1 MKPLRNRLKVVILLI
16 LDVVNLA
23 VSVVPALLT
32 KRDECCCF
40 NLTRQNSLKKM
51 HKLVP
56 ICSQQTFDATLCA
69 TVVICTM
76 FLYPY
81 FSHEP
86 SFFDIFCGIILVE
99 ILGTGSL

>member
-1 MKPLRNRLKVVILLI
+1 
-16 LDVVNLA
+16 
-23 VSVVPALLT
+23 
-32 KRDECCCF
+32 
-40 NLTRQNSLKKM
+40 M

-69 TVVICTM
+69 TMVICTM